1 MTAHTSEEQLSLYA
15 AGDLDADT
23 SAKIAAHVSGCES
36 CRAQVDQ
43 FRDTLRLIA
52 SSFPEPSAED
62 LSTFRAGLLEQL
74 HRPKQRRA
82 SWIWAL
88 AAATAV
94 LALVL
99 LLPRNEKRPAA
110 SVVPTALDLTPL
122 PNAVVRLDVPHLE
135 PAVSRHMRRPQPE
148 AGIRS
153 VALVTRPNQPAL
165 IRMTTADPNVVIL
178 WQPDTTLK
186 DEE

>member
-52 SSFPEPSAED
+52 SSFTGPSAED

-99 LLPRNEKRPAA
+99 LLPRSEKRAA
-110 SVVPTALDLTPL
+110 HVASESLALAPL
-122 PNAVVRLDVPHLE
+122 PQPVVQFATPGLQ
-135 PAVSRHMRRPQPE
+135 PAVSRHTRRPQPE

>member
-52 SSFPEPSAED
+52 SSFTGPSAED
-62 LSTFRAGLLEQL
+62 LSTFRAGVLEQL

-99 LLPRNEKRPAA
+99 LLPRSEKRAA
-110 SVVPTALDLTPL
+110 HVASESLALAPL
-122 PNAVVRLDVPHLE
+122 PQPVVQFATPGLQ
-135 PAVSRHMRRPQPE
+135 PAVSRHTRRPQPE

-153 VALVTRPNQPAL
+153 VALVTHPNQPAL

-178 WQPDTTLK
+178 WQPDTALK

>member
-1 MTAHTSEEQLSLYA
+1 MTAHTSEEQLSLCA

-52 SSFPEPSAED
+52 SSFTEPSAED

-99 LLPRNEKRPAA
+99 LLPRSEKRAA
-110 SVVPTALDLTPL
+110 HVASESLALAPL
-122 PNAVVRLDVPHLE
+122 PQPVVQFATPGLQ
-135 PAVSRHMRRPQPE
+135 PAVSRHTRRPQPE

>member
-15 AGDLDADT
+15 AGDLDAVT

-82 SWIWAL
+82 SWTWAL

-99 LLPRNEKRPAA
+99 LLPRNERRPAA
-110 SVVPTALDLTPL
+110 HVASESLALAPL
-122 PNAVVRLDVPHLE
+122 PQPVVQLATPGVQ
-135 PAVSRHMRRPQPE
+135 PAVSRHTRRPQPE